1 MNLWILNHYAIT
13 PDLPGGTRH
22 FDLGRE
28 LVKRGYQ
35 VAIFASSFHHYQ
47 HQDMKLRP
55 DENWKVE
62 HVEGVQFI
70 WLRTFPY
77 RRNDWRRVLNMISY
91 MLRAWWLG
99 YRVLKPVPEIGKPD
113 VVIGSSVHLLAVLAA
128 YWVAQHHQAKFI
140 MEVRDLWPQT
150 FIDMGVLN
158 NSHPLARILRTLERF
173 LYKRSERI
181 ITLMPLGGS
190 YISAQGTDG
199 KKIVWIPNGVDLAR
213 FSDVKTKEKEN
224 GQFQVMY
231 LGAHGQANA
240 LDVLL
245 NAAKIVQDRGYQAI
259 RFILVGDGP
268 EKPRLVELAKE
279 LALENVEFCA
289 PVPKSDVPEVL
300 KEAEAAVFVL
310 QDLPVYRYG
319 VSLNKSFDYLGA
331 AKPLILAGNPVN
343 NPVEKAHCGLQ
354 VPPRNPAALAEA
366 VIQLYEMAPEERR
379 AMGERGREYVRK
391 YHDWAI
397 LANKIEECIEEVCS

>member
-1 MNLWILNHYAIT
+1 MKLWILNHYAIT
-13 PDLPGGTRH
+13 PDMPGGTRH
-22 FDLGRE
+22 FDLSRE

-35 VAIFASSFHHYQ
+35 VAVFASSFHHYQ

-62 HVEGVQFI
+62 HVEGVQFV

-128 YWVAQHHQAKFI
+128 YGVAQHHQAKFI

-150 FIDMGVLN
+150 IIDMGVLN
-158 NSHPLARILRTLERF
+158 NGHPLARILRILEQF

-181 ITLMPLGGS
+181 ITLLPLAGN
-190 YISAQGTDG
+190 YISAQSIDG
-199 KKIVWIPNGVDLAR
+199 KKIVWIPNGVDLAK
-213 FSDVKTKEKEN
+213 FSDVRTQEKAN
-224 GQFQVMY
+224 GQFKVMY
-231 LGAHGQANA
+231 LGAHGPVNA

-245 NAAKIVQDRGYQAI
+245 NAAKIVQGRGYQAI

-279 LALENVEFCA
+279 LGLRNTEFRD
-289 PVPKSDVPEVL
+289 PVL
-300 KEAEAAVFVL
+300 KSKVPQALREADATVL
-310 QDLPVYRYG
+310 LMNDLPLYRYG
-319 VSLNKSFDYLGA
+319 ISPNKAFDYLA
-331 AKPLILAGNPVN
+331 ARKPLVLSGNPVN
-343 NPVEKAHCGLQ
+343 NLVEDARCGLI
-354 VPPRNPAALAEA
+354 VPPRDPQALAEA
-366 VIQLYEMAPEERR
+366 VIRLYEMAPEERQ
-379 AMGERGREYVRK
+379 AMGQQGREYVKK

-397 LANKIEECIEEVCS
+397 LANKLQECIEEVCL